1 MARHES
7 ACISKRLT
15 DFRQRRNPRDLL
27 TALWLVAMQGRWVE
41 LLFGLYCTIRFR
53 PSRVENSRNIDVDEL
68 IHHGEHQCRV
78 RSFQRHE
85 AIAATNAMTRSN
97 EGLPHCRIHGVAE
110 CEAHTFLG
118 EYAENSARVY
128 VRSPDRVRIFS
139 PYDRDARVRHIHMVH
154 AHNGVIYIATGDSR
168 KYLDQFTYGE
178 GKLQRISRVVRWFGG
193 FTAGCSI
200 GQKLYLGTDF
210 SGRPNYIYCL
220 ETRERFPFPRPAFFK
235 YCAVMLPIEDRYIIC
250 VNRSLP
256 YAAPQRVISIFD
268 VVERQ
273 FIFSEICMQEAFAVD

>member
-1 MARHES
+1 M
-7 ACISKRLT
+7 
-15 DFRQRRNPRDLL
+15 QRRNPRDLL
-27 TALWLVAMQGRWVE
+27 TALWFVARQRRLLE
-41 LLFGLYCTIRFR
+41 LLFGLFCVLRLR
-53 PSRVENSRNIDVDEL
+53 PSPVEHSTDPDIHEL
-68 IHHGEHQCRV
+68 IRRGEHQSRA
-78 RSFQRHE
+78 RSFQRYE
-85 AIAATNAMTRSN
+85 AMAAANAVLHGSER
-97 EGLPHCRIHGVAE
+97 LPHCRIHGVAE

-118 EYAENSARVY
+118 EYAEDSARVY

-154 AHNGVIYIATGDSR
+154 AHKGVIYIATGDSR
-168 KYLDQFTYGE
+168 KYLDQFTYGD
-178 GKLQRISRVVRWFGG
+178 GKLQHVSRVARWFGG

-210 SGRPNYIYCL
+210 SGRPNYIHCL
-220 ETRERFPFPRPAFFK
+220 ETRETFPFPRPAFFK

-268 VVERQ
+268 VVERR
-273 FIFSEICMQEAFAVD
+273 FIFSGVCMQEAFAGD